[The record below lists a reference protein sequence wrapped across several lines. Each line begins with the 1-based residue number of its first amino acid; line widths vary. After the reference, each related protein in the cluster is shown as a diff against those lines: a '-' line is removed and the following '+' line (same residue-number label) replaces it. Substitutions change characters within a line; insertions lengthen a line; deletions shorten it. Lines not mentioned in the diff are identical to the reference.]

1 MAADL
6 GGFADVLLLAGL
18 AAGFAWWY
26 CNKPTVK
33 AEQKTGQPKGERKGD
48 GAPAA
53 STTPVINIIFQSDV
67 VEEEVAEKLA
77 DLFHNGRTFYY
88 TGGKVGKE
96 AQESPHFIRYKEV
109 DWKDLEKINV

>member
-6 GGFADVLLLAGL
+6 GGFTDVLLLVGL
-18 AAGFAWWY
+18 AAGLVWWY
-26 CNKPTVK
+26 YNKPTLKV
-33 AEQKTGQPKGERKGD
+33 EQKTGKKPGEKKED

-53 STTPVINIIFQSDV
+53 SVTPVINIIFQSDV

-96 AQESPHFIRYKEV
+96 AQEPPHFIRYKEV

>member
-1 MAADL
+1 MSQHSRAIFTLMVFFMLL
-6 GGFADVLLLAGL
+6 G
-18 AAGFAWWY
+18 
-26 CNKPTVK
+26 TV
-33 AEQKTGQPKGERKGD
+33 QVGEKKED

-53 STTPVINIIFQSDV
+53 SVTPVINIIFQSDV

-96 AQESPHFIRYKEV
+96 AQEPPHFIRYKEV

>member
-6 GGFADVLLLAGL
+6 GGFTDVLLLVGL
-18 AAGFAWWY
+18 AAGLVWWY
-26 CNKPTVK
+26 YNKPTPKV
-33 AEQKTGQPKGERKGD
+33 EQKTGKKPGEKKED

-53 STTPVINIIFQSDV
+53 SVTPVINIIFQSDV

-77 DLFHNGRTFYY
+77 DLFHSGRTFYY

-96 AQESPHFIRYKEV
+96 AQEPPHFIRYKEV
-109 DWKDLEKINV
+109 EWKDLEKINV